1 MAEFSKQ
8 YCELHNPQ
16 LEWDFDIDEIITE
29 IPRGYYKS
37 IICEGFGFIGVG
49 IGMDRR
55 VNLLFPDEGGGFD
68 KVDYIKFMKNQSTSS
83 DGI

>member
-8 YCELHNPQ
+8 YCESHNP
-16 LEWDFDIDEIITE
+16 EMDWDFDIDEIITE

-49 IGMDRR
+49 IGMDGKIQ
-55 VNLLFPDEGGGFD
+55 LLFPDEGGGFN
-68 KVDYIKFMKNQSTSS
+68 KVDYDKFMKNQSTASS
-83 DGI
+83 GI

>member
-16 LEWDFDIDEIITE
+16 LGWDFDIDEIITE
-29 IPRGYYKS
+29 IPCGYYKS

-49 IGMDRR
+49 IGMELIYYSQMT
-55 VNLLFPDEGGGFD
+55 V
-68 KVDYIKFMKNQSTSS
+68 VDLIK
-83 DGI
+83 